1 MPHGRGGIMRL
12 GTGAS
17 VLPGKAA
24 GSLLFFLFCSLLFP
38 PLSPLL
44 LSFLVSFTLLF
55 AMVTAEQSPVP
66 VRCSRFQSVAAACL
80 HIKGLSGCLSLCFM
94 EGENGEQDV
103 GCGGA
108 GGRGDGGTDE
118 EREKTEQEGL
128 FSDRSVNRER

>member
-1 MPHGRGGIMRL
+1 MRL